1 VVPDPV
7 PPLAEFAEDEVVVDV
22 CAVAD
27 GEPELLEFADDEV
40 DVDVCAD
47 ALPAPELPA
56 AVLAPVDV
64 EVEAWAPGDEGAG
77 DVEVEGL
84 VGVLPA
90 VVAEVVPVLVCA
102 FEPLEPA

>member
-1 VVPDPV
+1 
-7 PPLAEFAEDEVVVDV
+7 VVDV

-64 EVEAWAPGDEGAG
+64 DVEAPAPGDEEACDVEVEAGAPGDEGAG

-84 VGVLPA
+84 VAVLPA